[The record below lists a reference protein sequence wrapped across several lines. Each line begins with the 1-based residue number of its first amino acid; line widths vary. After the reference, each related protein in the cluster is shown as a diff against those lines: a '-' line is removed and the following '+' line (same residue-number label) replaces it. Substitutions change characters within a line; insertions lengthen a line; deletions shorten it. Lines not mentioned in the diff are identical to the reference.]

1 MYKNYEYKISSN
13 IQQKNIPI
21 EYCTKFTIIN
31 TQKFEILKILIY
43 YILYVS
49 HSWNYFKNMTS
60 NNIQKFVLYYCSLI
74 HFNEY
79 IEVIENTNS
88 VASQI

>member
-31 TQKFEILKILIY
+31 TQKFEILKILIH

-49 HSWNYFKNMTS
+49 HS
-60 NNIQKFVLYYCSLI
+60 
-74 HFNEY
+74 
-79 IEVIENTNS
+79 
-88 VASQI
+88 